1 MPSGSLI
8 PDRQLTFSPELAET
22 IGLEEAILLQAL
34 GTKLTDRDGWTTI
47 VLLELQQTL
56 PFWSVDHITQL
67 SDKLVA
73 LGILAR
79 SGTTIRI
86 DLGPV
91 GNGLGRPQSAS
102 TPSPLP
108 GPDRAHGFE
117 AHSRHWQPSDAID

>member
-47 VLLELQQTL
+47 VLQELQQTL
-56 PFWSVDHITQL
+56 PFWSIDHITQL
-67 SDKLVA
+67 SDRLVA

-79 SGTTIRI
+79 SAHHDAAILVLSATALAEPSRRVESEPTAPTHHPRRCIR
-86 DLGPV
+86 GAWP
-91 GNGLGRPQSAS
+91 
-102 TPSPLP
+102 PL
-108 GPDRAHGFE
+108 AT
-117 AHSRHWQPSDAID
+117 Q